1 MRFRNTQ
8 QRRQPSRLK
17 MAAMIDIV
25 FLLLVFFV
33 MTFTITAIEGDFRV
47 EAAQRATATISDT
60 PPPPE
65 TPMHLRLTAK
75 PDGSLAAIRMND
87 RYFSDFDS
95 LHTFV
100 LGLAAERSDLESPF
114 DGIVVVLDCDEQLD
128 YENVIDAITAV
139 TGDLRED
146 GTRVDLIN
154 SIRFR

>member
-8 QRRQPSRLK
+8 QRKEPSRLK

-33 MTFTITAIEGDFRV
+33 MTFTIVAVEGDFRV
-47 EAAQRATATISDT
+47 EAAQPSANAVADA
-60 PPPPE
+60 PPPVE
-65 TPMHLRLTAK
+65 TRMHLRLTAH

-95 LHTFV
+95 LHNFV
-100 LGLAAERSDLESPF
+100 LGLAAERSNVDEPF
-114 DGIVVVLDCDEQLD
+114 DGIVVELDCDEQLN
-128 YENVIDAITAV
+128 YENVIDAVTAV
-139 TGDLRED
+139 TGDLRSD
-146 GTRVDLIN
+146 GTRVDLIS

>member
-1 MRFRNTQ
+1 MRIRNTE
-8 QRRQPSRLK
+8 QRKQPSRLK

-33 MTFTITAIEGDFRV
+33 MTFTITAVEGDFRV
-47 EAAQRATATISDT
+47 EAAQPAKTTVSDS

-65 TPMHLRLTAK
+65 TPMHLRLTAE

-95 LHTFV
+95 LHAFV
-100 LGLAAERSDLESPF
+100 LGLAAERVNLDSPF

-128 YENVIDAITAV
+128 YENVIHAITAV
-139 TGDLRED
+139 TGDLRDD
-146 GTRVDLIN
+146 GTRIDLIN